1 MWSAHGRCGEVRTSA
16 SRRRGEGRMVSIA
29 AIDLLGS
36 RPVFDERGH
45 PFTLYEL
52 KLTTEDGSVWTVERR
67 FSEFRALAAAITD
80 RHKAS
85 SATDT
90 SMMPPPPSIDKNIL
104 SAGCAH
110 AAIFFFFS
118 AAFFLSL
125 H

>member
-1 MWSAHGRCGEVRTSA
+1 
-16 SRRRGEGRMVSIA
+16 MVSIA

-36 RPVFDERGH
+36 RTVFDERGH

-104 SAGCAH
+104 SAGCAQQYFS
-110 AAIFFFFS
+110 FFQQPFFS
-118 AAFFLSL
+118 LSIDRCAYTSFYYNASQGFPATR
-125 H
+125 